1 VVNWK
6 AKRGSE
12 GKEKLGEEGWLAR
25 PKKGEEVNRLIRGSL
40 ASSRKLS
47 LEVAKEQFL
56 RAAKRSKQMKVGPTE
71 TQGRDHPCRRFAM
84 ALHLPHH

>member
-1 VVNWK
+1 MVNWK
-6 AKRGSE
+6 EKRGSE
-12 GKEKLGEEGWLAR
+12 GKEKL
-25 PKKGEEVNRLIRGSL
+25 GEEVNRLIRGSL

-71 TQGRDHPCRRFAM
+71 TQGRDHP
-84 ALHLPHH
+84 